1 MAKTIAERAL
11 EIEERLTCHMVL
23 PDEIEEV
30 EQAWREDPRW
40 KGIVRPYSAE
50 EMLKLRGTLT
60 IDYTFATIGAKR
72 LWQLITTKDYVAAL
86 GALTG
91 NQAVQQVEAAT

>member
-30 EQAWREDPRW
+30 EQSWRDDPRW
-40 KGIVRPYSAE
+40 QGIIRPYSAE

-72 LWQLITTKDYVAAL
+72 LWQLINT
-86 GALTG
+86 
-91 NQAVQQVEAAT
+91 

>member
-30 EQAWREDPRW
+30 EQSWRDDPRW
-40 KGIVRPYSAE
+40 QGILRPY
-50 EMLKLRGTLT
+50 
-60 IDYTFATIGAKR
+60 KR
-72 LWQLITTKDYVAAL
+72 RRNAQTAGHPDH
-86 GALTG
+86 
-91 NQAVQQVEAAT
+91 

>member
-30 EQAWREDPRW
+30 EQSWQNDPRW
-40 KGIVRPYSAE
+40 QGITRPIA
-50 EMLKLRGTLT
+50 LR
-60 IDYTFATIGAKR
+60 IC
-72 LWQLITTKDYVAAL
+72 
-86 GALTG
+86 
-91 NQAVQQVEAAT
+91 